1 MTSRSSKGLLL
12 LTILF
17 LLFSVV
23 LASCGNTGDT
33 TPPEES
39 GGEVTTVTGTATGGT
54 TTAPQGD
61 TTPAVTDKPK
71 DPDTPTVTTKPKDPE
86 KPADTTKP
94 NDTEAEPTLKDPSLF
109 EGVMIHSVYGTGKKA
124 AEAVIPFGYIQ
135 LYNESDKDIAL
146 AGASLYYK
154 TDNGEPYS
162 EFTFSKDAVIPKGG
176 YYLVRCAGPSD
187 FIPENA
193 ILSVDHTDADWG
205 QVIDNKEVTLLLA
218 PSGKKLDAAA
228 PLDTLTGINSYFF
241 ASDSYSNL
249 HYAVNDLSRRKVAV
263 RTALKNDSGYHLVN
277 LTKALA
283 SDLEK
288 LVTRTSDGRVNAVVG
303 GMLNEV
309 SFSHTAG
316 IYDKPF
322 LLSLSAKEGWLIYYT
337 VDGSDPSDLSNPAR
351 LEYRGAL
358 SLSGT
363 ASLPWGS
370 LTSEWARWNGAS
382 RPTVQNLPGSYVI
395 KAYAT
400 NALKDTPVYTNTYFI
415 ASGIES
421 YGVPVFSFSI
431 PDSEII
437 GSNGF
442 YSNFMPTGNIT
453 ATRPRGLG
461 VLEVFDE
468 KGGRVGVSNVEMAV
482 SGNGSSGFAMK
493 SLRIYYKGALN
504 EVGGMHSDLDYDLF
518 DGLAK
523 DSEGNPITTF
533 DRLLL
538 RNSGNDCG
546 TSYIRDAYMQR
557 VSEGLAV
564 DTMASRSVLLFI
576 NGEFWGVYN
585 ARERY
590 SPEYVESHY
599 GVDKETVAVIENDY
613 SQVHTNTNA
622 PYVVQSGEEGD
633 ANSFNALVTYLRQSD
648 MANDYAYD
656 YVKERMDIESF
667 IDMWVVRLYFNA
679 VDWPENNVK
688 VFRNKNPDDPSG
700 FDTKWHFT
708 LLDLDMGLSFY
719 GHTGETSNIFGAF
732 NRGSVCGNMM
742 CDLIENEE
750 FKKQF
755 ILRYYEVVTEHF
767 TPERL
772 SAVFEALY
780 DERIALMSLQ
790 QARWGNEGA
799 STSRFMSTSN
809 DIRRFIQNRNSYALN
824 ALYRHF
830 GIDES
835 YIDSISNYR
844 VTLRFNENRATV
856 SVNGESVKPNTLF
869 KFELDSTTL
878 SIVASAKEGYT
889 VTSITFTDS
898 QGNRQYAEGSEAIFS
913 ITASGSITVATK
925 KLDTGEPPTG
935 GTLVAG
941 PTYLFYLTDAGE
953 LYAWGDNRSGVLGLG
968 YEGGTVTTPTFIM
981 DNVAKVSTTAAAAYQ
996 NNDTVFMTAILTK
1009 DGKLYTVGNNTCGQL
1024 GRNGSHDSY
1033 ELRQVSFS
1041 GKITDVSVGYD
1052 HMLIIDENGTLWGV
1066 GSNSYGQLGAAG
1078 EGGNVFSFQ
1087 RIAEGVTS
1095 VAGGRRSSAFIGED
1109 GILYGLGDNRWKKLS
1124 QSVGDRTNTPCV
1136 MIENVLYVS
1145 SGEHQVLVVTED
1157 GSLYYAGRRDYNS
1170 YQLGNGNNP
1179 TMVQVAEGVVKAA
1192 SYFDNMV
1199 ILTEDGEALVYGL
1212 NTENAIGKAVVGR
1225 APEKLLDGIVD
1236 IASGYGFSAF
1246 LTEEGTV
1253 IIQGDNS
1260 FGQAGIGETSDSVTF
1275 SEISI

>member
-1 MTSRSSKGLLL
+1 MTHRSCTKSTLLL
-12 LTILF
+12 ILLI
-17 LLFSVV
+17 LLFTVV
-23 LASCGNTGDT
+23 LASCQNTSDTSLPRDTDGSTPTVDVSTTKPTGD
-33 TPPEES
+33 
-39 GGEVTTVTGTATGGT
+39 
-54 TTAPQGD
+54 
-61 TTPAVTDKPK
+61 
-71 DPDTPTVTTKPKDPE
+71 DTPTVNSTTVIT
-86 KPADTTKP
+86 PADTVKSTDTAKTTDTKEKP
-94 NDTEAEPTLKDPSLF
+94 IEKDPALF
-109 EGVMIHSVYGTGKKA
+109 EGVMIHSVYGTGKKGA
-124 AEAVIPFGYIQ
+124 DAVISCGYIQ
-135 LYNESDKDIAL
+135 LYNESDKDISL
-146 AGASLYYK
+146 EGASLFYK
-154 TDNGEPYS
+154 TDNGDPYR
-162 EFTFSKDAVIPKGG
+162 EFAFSKTAMIPAKG
-176 YYLVRCAGPSD
+176 YYLVRCASPSD

-193 ILSVDHTDADWG
+193 IMTVEHADADWG
-205 QVIDNKEVTLLLA
+205 QIIDNKEITLLLA
-218 PSGKKLDAAA
+218 PSGKALDPSA
-228 PLDTLTGINSYFF
+228 PLDTLAGINSRFF
-241 ASDSYSNL
+241 ASDSFSSL
-249 HYAVNDLSRRKVAV
+249 HCAVNDLSRRKVAI
-263 RTALKNDSGYHLVN
+263 RTALNGESGFHLVN
-277 LTKALA
+277 LTKALT

-316 IYDKPF
+316 VYQKAIS
-322 LLSLSAKEGWLIYYT
+322 LSLTAKEGFEIYYT
-337 VDGSDPSDLSNPAR
+337 TDGSDPSDLTNPAR
-351 LEYRGAL
+351 KEYRGEIHL
-358 SLSGT
+358 DST
-363 ASLPWGS
+363 ASLSWGG
-370 LTSEWARWNGAS
+370 LITQWAKWNGAS
-382 RPTVQNLPGSYVI
+382 HPTAAHLPGGHVI

-400 NALKDTPVYTNTYFI
+400 STFEDTPVYTNTYFI
-415 ASGIES
+415 AAGLSSHGI
-421 YGVPVFSFSI
+421 PVFSFSL
-431 PDSEII
+431 PGEDII
-437 GSNGF
+437 GNNGF
-442 YSNFMPTGNIT
+442 YSNYMPTGDIT

-468 KGGRVGVSNVEMAV
+468 AGSRVGISNVEMAV

-504 EVGGMHSDLDYDLF
+504 EEGGMHSDLDYDLF
-518 DGLAK
+518 EGLARDTK
-523 DSEGNPITTF
+523 GNPITTF

-557 VSEGLAV
+557 VSQGLSV
-564 DTMASRSVLLFI
+564 DTLASRSVFLFI

-599 GVDKETVAVIENDY
+599 GVSKESVTVIENDY

-622 PYVVQSGEEGD
+622 PYVVQSGEAGD
-633 ANSFNALVTYLRQSD
+633 ADDFNELVAYLRRNS
-648 MANDYAYD
+648 MTSAGAYE
-656 YVKERMDIESF
+656 YVKSRMDIESF

-688 VFRNKNPDDPSG
+688 VFRNKNASDPSG

-719 GHTGETSNIFGAF
+719 GHTAEASDIFGAF

-767 TPERL
+767 TPQYL
-772 SAVFEALY
+772 SEVFEDLY
-780 DERIALMSLQ
+780 NERIALMPLQ

-799 STSRFMSTSN
+799 STSRFTATSN

-830 GIDES
+830 GIDQT
-835 YIDSISNYR
+835 YIDAISCHR
-844 VTLRFNENRATV
+844 VTLRFNENRTEV
-856 SVNGESVKPNTLF
+856 SLNGESAKPNTVYRY
-869 KFELDSTTL
+869 ELGGTNL
-878 SIVASAKEGYT
+878 SVVAKAKDGYT

-898 QGNRQYAEGSEAIFS
+898 LGNQQVAEGDEALFS
-913 ITASGSITVATK
+913 INASGSITVSAK
-925 KLDTGEPPTG
+925 KLDSGDSTAG

-941 PTYLFYLTDAGE
+941 PTYLFYLTDTGE

-968 YEGGTVTTPTFIM
+968 YAGGTVTTPTFVM

-996 NNDTVFMTAILTK
+996 NGDTVFMTAVLTK

-1024 GRNGSHDSY
+1024 GRNGSQDSY
-1033 ELRQVSFS
+1033 ELRQVSFA
-1041 GKITDVSVGYD
+1041 GKITDVSIGYD
-1052 HMLIIDENGTLWGV
+1052 HMLIIDEYGVLWGV
-1066 GSNSYGQLGAAG
+1066 GSNSYGQLGANG
-1078 EGGNVFSFQ
+1078 EGGNILSFQ
-1087 RIAEGVTS
+1087 KIAEGVVS

-1136 MIENVLYVS
+1136 MIENAVFVS

-1157 GSLYYAGRRDYNS
+1157 GTLYYAGRRSFSS
-1170 YQLGNGNNP
+1170 YQLGNGNDP
-1179 TMVQVAEGVVKAA
+1179 TMVPITAGVVKAA

-1199 ILTEDGEALVYGL
+1199 ILTEDGEVLVYGL
-1212 NTENAIGKAVVGR
+1212 NTDDAIGRAVVGR
-1225 APEKLLDGIVD
+1225 APEKLLEGITDV
-1236 IASGYGFSAF
+1236 ASGYGFSAF
-1246 LTEEGTV
+1246 LTEDGA
-1253 IIQGDNS
+1253 IILQGDNS
-1260 FGQAGIGETSDSVTF
+1260 FGQAGIGELSDGVTL
-1275 SEISI
+1275 SEIEIG